1 MPLDGQPHP
10 VGAGPAGGNG
20 AGAGLLAVDGAAVLV
35 VVPAAEAGRR
45 VTVNF
50 PEDEELVVDDV
61 TAWVGVEPE
70 RPSKRIV

>member
-1 MPLDGQPHP
+1 M
-10 VGAGPAGGNG
+10 
-20 AGAGLLAVDGAAVLV
+20 LAVDGAAVLV